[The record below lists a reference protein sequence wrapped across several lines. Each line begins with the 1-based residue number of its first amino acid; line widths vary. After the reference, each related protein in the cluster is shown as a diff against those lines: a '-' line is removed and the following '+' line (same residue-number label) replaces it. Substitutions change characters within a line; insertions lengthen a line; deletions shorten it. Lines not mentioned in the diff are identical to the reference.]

1 MTDQDLR
8 ALGPALADY
17 LDRYLF
23 CCAYTQT
30 LAHLGTYVRGLLSD
44 LERKTCE
51 PIALQAGTPVRS
63 LQEFLR
69 DHVWDFARVR
79 RLHQEHSAELLRQP
93 DEPGG
98 LGTIGLIDET
108 SAAKKGDKTPGVQ
121 RQRLGCLGKIDN
133 GIVTVHLGVCRGRY
147 KSLIDADLFLP

>member
-1 MTDQDLR
+1 MTEQQLR
-8 ALGPALADY
+8 VLGPALAGY
-17 LDRYLF
+17 LDRYFF

-30 LAHLGTYVRGLLSD
+30 FAHLGTYVRGLLSD

-51 PIALQAGTPVRS
+51 PIALKSGTPVRT

-69 DHVWDFARVR
+69 DHVWDFDRVKGLLGQDTAG
-79 RLHQEHSAELLRQP
+79 RLQQP
-93 DEPGG
+93 DEPDG

-121 RQRLGCLGKIDN
+121 RQYLGCLGK
-133 GIVTVHLGVCRGRY
+133 V
-147 KSLIDADLFLP
+147 

>member
-1 MTDQDLR
+1 MTERQLR

-30 LAHLGTYVRGLLSD
+30 FAHLGTYVRGLLSD
-44 LERKTCE
+44 LERKTAE
-51 PIALQAGTPVRS
+51 PIALKAGTPVRS

-69 DHVWDFARVR
+69 DHVWDFAQVKQ
-79 RLHQEHSAELLRQP
+79 LLQEHSAELLQQP
-93 DEPGG
+93 DEPNG

-108 SAAKKGDKTPGVQ
+108 SAAKKGD
-121 RQRLGCLGKIDN
+121 
-133 GIVTVHLGVCRGRY
+133 
-147 KSLIDADLFLP
+147 